1 MHLGFSNGVVRMYGA
16 GPLSSEVQT
25 RKRSLGQG
33 PALKQPVT
41 VLQSMRTDKFGD
53 VTVLG
58 SQYFAVWSERN
69 TNVRVLRVSNR
80 ELPAHL
86 DANDRDA
93 LIEAIELWGA
103 SPASRP
109 N

>member
-1 MHLGFSNGVVRMYGA
+1 M
-16 GPLSSEVQT
+16 
-25 RKRSLGQG
+25 
-33 PALKQPVT
+33 KQPVT
-41 VLQSMRTDKFGD
+41 VLQSMRTDRFGD

-58 SQYFAVWSERN
+58 SQYRDPNGATHWYFAVWSERN
-69 TNVRVLRVSNR
+69 TNVRIHRVSNR

-86 DANDRDA
+86 DSIDREA
-93 LIEAIELWGA
+93 LLEAIELWEA